1 MGWLDN
7 STNNI
12 ILDAVLTDYGRQ
24 ALARNNNSF
33 KIDYFS
39 LADDEV
45 NYGIIKKY
53 GRTVGREK
61 IEKNTPVFEA
71 MTNQNLALKN
81 RLIGIP
87 APLVYLPL
95 FQLTPDA
102 TVALTPTVPR
112 QTLTVTQKLSP
123 SDPNSLIDESIADAT
138 FDIYVPSLFLTLDE
152 ISTVSPASA
161 DTVRTVLYTKA
172 ANNTAIRTQRDLQF
186 TVVIKSLS
194 DTTYKTFGTLSATNQ
209 RTISTSIRVVGQNSG
224 LSVDIP
230 VTITKAVTS

>member
-95 FQLTPDA
+95 LQLTPDA
-102 TVALTPTVPR
+102 TVALGPTVPR

-123 SDPNSLIDESIADAT
+123 NDPNSLIDESIADAT

-161 DTVRTVLYTKA
+161 DTVKTVLYTKA

-194 DTTYKTFGTLSATNQ
+194 DTTYKTFGTLSAPSV

>member
-33 KIDYFS
+33 RIDYFS
-39 LADDEV
+39 FADDEID
-45 NYGIIKKY
+45 YGIIKKY

-71 MTNQNLALKN
+71 MTNQNLALKH

-95 FQLTPDA
+95 FELTLQGGSQ
-102 TVALTPTVPR
+102 TVALKDNTVTR
-112 QTLTVTQKLSP
+112 ATISVTQKLSP
-123 SDPNSLIDESIADAT
+123 NDPQGILDPSIADST
-138 FDIYVPSLFLTLDE
+138 FDIYVPSLFLTLDQ
-152 ISTVSPASA
+152 VSPASPKYS
-161 DTVRTVLYTKA
+161 DTLGTTLYTKA
-172 ANNTAIRTQRDLQF
+172 ANSVTVNTNERTLQFVAVIRT
-186 TVVIKSLS
+186 IS
-194 DTTYKTFGTLSATNQ
+194 DTTYKTFGTLSAANT
-209 RTISTSIRVVGQNSG
+209 RTISTSSAF
-224 LSVDIP
+224 S
-230 VTITKAVTS
+230 K